1 MFKYLAP
8 LVASGAISTPVRQ
21 TNDFDQATDAIAKAA
36 HSRGK
41 VLFTPIAMER

>member
-21 TNDFDQATDAIAKAA
+21 THDFDQAADAIAKPAQSGA
-36 HSRGK
+36 RNP
-41 VLFTPIAMER
+41 FTPIGMER